1 MPGSCS
7 QRVSGP
13 PRHFWSGIYTGNSA
27 CSSSALL
34 RGPSRPRITGAIGTT
49 VCIVWPSASICT
61 LLLLLHYSTT
71 TKALNRGIN
80 LKLCPEEM
88 ALGDELYPYEWD
100 GLAPH
105 ESTSCCNNQIFVLY
119 ANAGWGSIWLNSV
132 FYPALSCSAHSYKP
146 IEKQAQIP

>member
-7 QRVSGP
+7 QRVSCP
-13 PRHFWSGIYTGNSA
+13 PKHIWSGIYTGNSA

-34 RGPSRPRITGAIGTT
+34 RGPSQSRFTGAIRTT

-61 LLLLLHYSTT
+61 LLLLLHYSPT
-71 TKALNRGIN
+71 TKALNRSIN
-80 LKLCPEEM
+80 LKLRPEEM

-105 ESTSCCNNQIFVLY
+105 ESTSCWNNQIFVLY
-119 ANAGWGSIWLNSV
+119 ANAGWGSICLNSV
-132 FYPALSCSAHSYKP
+132 FHPAPS
-146 IEKQAQIP
+146 IEKQAQMP